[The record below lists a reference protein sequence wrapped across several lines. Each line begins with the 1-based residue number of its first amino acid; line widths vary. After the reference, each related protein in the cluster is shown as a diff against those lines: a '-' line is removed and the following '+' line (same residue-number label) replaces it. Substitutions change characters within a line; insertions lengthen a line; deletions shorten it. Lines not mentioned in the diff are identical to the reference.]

1 MKVVKDTRW
10 EALKTANDF
19 LNQEIPFVTIIADG
33 RVYTAEEGFMTTLM
47 QPSFFALVQLR
58 PLLKGGAVRDN
69 KGRINFTLFN
79 PLHQLPHVML
89 DRRLR
94 H

>member
-47 QPSFFALVQLR
+47 QPSFFARNVLYSSGPCSRVAR
-58 PLLKGGAVRDN
+58 CVTTKDGSISPFSIRS
-69 KGRINFTLFN
+69 INFR
-79 PLHQLPHVML
+79 M
-89 DRRLR
+89 
-94 H
+94 